1 MKRILTVMITALIC
15 LTSFTFIVH
24 ADEYT
29 DENEY
34 ALEEGS
40 FMVDVTFDMNTTA
53 ETGQWDFEYND
64 NWFKNSATQYNHK
77 LAQLTFGMAVSA
89 FRPKFDYEAE
99 GDPAAHVKSFLKMTG
114 FKDQRMDDYDKNPSL
129 YTVSTVLAHK
139 EIKDEVNGD
148 FELIAIG
155 ICGGGYKNEWLS
167 NFTIGDETIHV
178 GFNSAAS
185 EVFDRVFGYIAQ
197 HNLQNKKLKI
207 WFGGFSRAGAISN
220 VLASKLVDCDTFS
233 TDTVFTYTF
242 ATPRTTKQPKRGI
255 YPNIYNIVGKMDPVP
270 SVPFADW
277 GYERYGTT
285 LMLPAQETD
294 SDYALKFERAY
305 QVYYKLVGIA
315 FWNNVEINTKLR
327 VILNYLLKLLPT
339 SQTYEKHMQ
348 SHMLSIWEDRR
359 VTNVMDELM
368 EIAGN
373 KELINDNNQ
382 KEANSLLT
390 YVAYSAYNYA
400 TNRSIETK
408 YASYESTLTGNLA
421 HEHTPEVYLAW
432 LFSQPDG
439 DNLYSNNIDYLRL
452 VVSGDVTVGVIDVV
466 TDQIVKVVTNT
477 GDFVQSLRYGDK
489 YYDEMNFN
497 VAFFADRDGDN
508 TIMLIPKDHNYKIV
522 VVSEADQTISVHGLK
537 LTVGKTNGKFSKLY
551 KLNMKTGGYQELFS
565 FVNRDITGDG
575 YYGIVDGDTIDIST
589 MTKDATSFAVDLE
602 NSNIFNLS
610 WREMVVLIYTV
621 PTLIIGIAAMLI
633 TWMAGTHKLKRKI
646 NAGVVRSDAR
656 YDKVPSACITICA
669 VLFAFQELAYWLMP
683 SYLLTRSIL
692 KLGIGIITIMLALR
706 GYRKQ
711 ENALNRSLVHALMV
725 STVADL
731 LINYEFRAAMGIY
744 TIAIL
749 ILCYR
754 FYKFE
759 RVEKGQWFMWAV
771 TSAACTVYILSKYLP
786 TYETLAT
793 VIYAII
799 LMLML
804 SLSVTMP
811 KKIKFASWALTLSN
825 VIIFMTRFIGA
836 KETLPLHVLSLGL
849 YYIAATTFASA
860 TKFNKP
866 ITEETVDYVRK
877 SSRVRHRKRLA
888 N

>member
-1 MKRILTVMITALIC
+1 
-15 LTSFTFIVH
+15 
-24 ADEYT
+24 
-29 DENEY
+29 
-34 ALEEGS
+34 
-40 FMVDVTFDMNTTA
+40 
-53 ETGQWDFEYND
+53 
-64 NWFKNSATQYNHK
+64 
-77 LAQLTFGMAVSA
+77 
-89 FRPKFDYEAE
+89 
-99 GDPAAHVKSFLKMTG
+99 
-114 FKDQRMDDYDKNPSL
+114 
-129 YTVSTVLAHK
+129 
-139 EIKDEVNGD
+139 
-148 FELIAIG
+148 
-155 ICGGGYKNEWLS
+155 
-167 NFTIGDETIHV
+167 
-178 GFNSAAS
+178 
-185 EVFDRVFGYIAQ
+185 
-197 HNLQNKKLKI
+197 
-207 WFGGFSRAGAISN
+207 
-220 VLASKLVDCDTFS
+220 
-233 TDTVFTYTF
+233 
-242 ATPRTTKQPKRGI
+242 
-255 YPNIYNIVGKMDPVP
+255 
-270 SVPFADW
+270 
-277 GYERYGTT
+277 
-285 LMLPAQETD
+285 
-294 SDYALKFERAY
+294 
-305 QVYYKLVGIA
+305 
-315 FWNNVEINTKLR
+315 
-327 VILNYLLKLLPT
+327 
-339 SQTYEKHMQ
+339 
-348 SHMLSIWEDRR
+348 
-359 VTNVMDELM
+359 
-368 EIAGN
+368 
-373 KELINDNNQ
+373 
-382 KEANSLLT
+382 
-390 YVAYSAYNYA
+390 
-400 TNRSIETK
+400 
-408 YASYESTLTGNLA
+408 
-421 HEHTPEVYLAW
+421 
-432 LFSQPDG
+432 
-439 DNLYSNNIDYLRL
+439 
-452 VVSGDVTVGVIDVV
+452 
-466 TDQIVKVVTNT
+466 
-477 GDFVQSLRYGDK
+477 
-489 YYDEMNFN
+489 
-497 VAFFADRDGDN
+497 
-508 TIMLIPKDHNYKIV
+508 
-522 VVSEADQTISVHGLK
+522 
-537 LTVGKTNGKFSKLY
+537 
-551 KLNMKTGGYQELFS
+551 MKTGGYQELFS

-744 TIAIL
+744 TIAML

-825 VIIFMTRFIGA
+825 VIIFMTRFIRA